1 MELVSGGGRRGGG
14 DDKRNLKDLFS
25 PSSPFLG
32 ILVKMISTMG

>member
-1 MELVSGGGRRGGG
+1 MEFLSGDGQGAGN
-14 DDKRNLKDLFS
+14 DKRSLNDLFS